1 MTRDEI
7 LLYLFIVLIIVWG
20 IYLYINEQK
29 AEKLQDEK
37 EADWLIN
44 AIEKAQMKQRIDE
57 LDEILFLV
65 SDTLHEEF
73 IRDNFNQKD
82 ISELLTKARLFT
94 SYQQDKLYTINEK
107 LVIEKEKIKKI
118 VKKMKDEIN

>member
-29 AEKLQDEK
+29 AEILQDEK

-94 SYQQDKLYTINEK
+94 SYQQDKIYTINEK
-107 LVIEKEKIKKI
+107 LATEKERIKNL
-118 VKKMKDEIN
+118 VKEMRK

>member
-7 LLYLFIVLIIVWG
+7 LLYLFIVLIIVWV

-29 AEKLQDEK
+29 AKKLQEEK

-44 AIEKAQMKQRIDE
+44 EIEKAHMKQRIDE

-65 SDTLHEEF
+65 SDTLHEEY
-73 IRDNFNQKD
+73 IRDNFNQND

-94 SYQQDKLYTINEK
+94 SYQQNKLYTINEK
-107 LVIEKEKIKKI
+107 LATEKEKIKNI
-118 VKKMKDEIN
+118 VKRMREEV